1 MPQAGQAYNPADIPA
16 VVRRGHRE
24 AVFPSASTWTTT
36 EAVVYRIDD
45 IPVRAGKLYF
55 ICAGLI
61 NIVPSVVG
69 DVGILRVRI
78 NEAGTA
84 TTASNLIGAY
94 RKYQTVTS
102 QTDVAGGIRIPYSP
116 TSDLTTLSIAWT
128 LARAQA
134 GTSSTG
140 VRLWGSAAEPFDCW
154 IEQAGDDPG
163 VSGTAF

>member
-24 AVFPSASTWTTT
+24 AVFPTASTWTTT
-36 EAVVYRIDD
+36 EAIAYRIDN

-55 ICAGLI
+55 ICTSTI

-69 DVGILRVRI
+69 DVGILRARV
-78 NEAGTA
+78 NEAGAA
-84 TTASNLIGAY
+84 TLSSNLVGAY
-94 RKYQTVTS
+94 RKYQTVTA
-102 QTDVAGGIRIPYSP
+102 QTDVVGGLRIPYAP
-116 TSDLTTLSIAWT
+116 TSDLTTLSIAFT

-134 GTSSTG
+134 GTSSLG
-140 VRLWGSAAEPFDCW
+140 VRLWGSAAEPWDCW
-154 IEQAGDDPG
+154 LEQVGDDPG